1 MMLVDRA
8 ETVDELLKLN
18 NDRVIVKVQVLQK
31 IAQKV
36 QQSER
41 GDRDS
46 GRARERAI
54 ADPEFKALVS
64 QIKKEFV
71 RGEEGMNDYKR
82 NTVLYSLMQMRYKDE
97 ELLKIA
103 C

>member
-1 MMLVDRA
+1 MLVDRA

-46 GRARERAI
+46 GRARERVI
-54 ADPEFKALVS
+54 AEPEFKALIS
-64 QIKKEFV
+64 QIKKEFL
-71 RGEEGMNDYKR
+71 RGEEGMNDFKR

>member
-1 MMLVDRA
+1 M
-8 ETVDELLKLN
+8 
-18 NDRVIVKVQVLQK
+18 
-31 IAQKV
+31 
-36 QQSER
+36 QQSEKR
-41 GDRDS
+41 DRDS
-46 GRARERAI
+46 GRARDSVI
-54 ADPEFKALVS
+54 AEPEFKAIIS

-97 ELLKIA
+97 ELLQIA

>member
-18 NDRVIVKVQVLQK
+18 NDRVLVKVQVLQR

-36 QQSER
+36 QQIER

-46 GRARERAI
+46 GRARERTI
-54 ADPEFKALVS
+54 GDPEFKALIS

-97 ELLKIA
+97 ELLQIA

>member
-1 MMLVDRA
+1 M
-8 ETVDELLKLN
+8 
-18 NDRVIVKVQVLQK
+18 
-31 IAQKV
+31 
-36 QQSER
+36 QQSEKR
-41 GDRDS
+41 DRDS
-46 GRARERAI
+46 GRARDSAI
-54 ADPEFKALVS
+54 AEPEFKAIIS

-97 ELLKIA
+97 ELLQIA

>member
-1 MMLVDRA
+1 M
-8 ETVDELLKLN
+8 
-18 NDRVIVKVQVLQK
+18 
-31 IAQKV
+31 
-36 QQSER
+36 QQIER

-54 ADPEFKALVS
+54 ADPDFKALIS

-71 RGEEGMNDYKR
+71 RAEEGMNDYKR

-97 ELLKIA
+97 DLLQIA

>member
-18 NDRVIVKVQVLQK
+18 NDRVLVKVQVLQR

-46 GRARERAI
+46 GRARERAT
-54 ADPEFKALVS
+54 ADPEFKALIS

-97 ELLKIA
+97 ELLQIA

>member
-18 NDRVIVKVQVLQK
+18 NDRVLVKVQVLQR

-36 QQSER
+36 LQIER

-54 ADPEFKALVS
+54 SDPEFKALIS

-97 ELLKIA
+97 ELLQIA

>member
-1 MMLVDRA
+1 
-8 ETVDELLKLN
+8 
-18 NDRVIVKVQVLQK
+18 
-31 IAQKV
+31 V
-36 QQSER
+36 QQIER

-54 ADPEFKALVS
+54 ADPEFKTLIS

-71 RGEEGMNDYKR
+71 RAEEGMNDYKR

-97 ELLKIA
+97 ELLQIA

>member
-18 NDRVIVKVQVLQK
+18 KDRVIVKVQVLQK

-46 GRARERAI
+46 GRARERTI
-54 ADPEFKALVS
+54 AEPEFKALIS
-64 QIKKEFV
+64 QIKKEFL

>member
-1 MMLVDRA
+1 M
-8 ETVDELLKLN
+8 
-18 NDRVIVKVQVLQK
+18 
-31 IAQKV
+31 
-36 QQSER
+36 QQIER

-54 ADPEFKALVS
+54 ADPDFKALIS

-71 RGEEGMNDYKR
+71 RAEEGMNDYKR

-97 ELLKIA
+97 ELLQIA

>member
-46 GRARERAI
+46 GRARERTI
-54 ADPEFKALVS
+54 AEPEFKALIS
-64 QIKKEFV
+64 QIKKEFL
-71 RGEEGMNDYKR
+71 RGEEGMNDFKR